1 MKCEIMKIWDCG
13 IVKMRKCGIVR
24 LAGCLAVAAAVMGAE
39 CGVFPVEPEGP
50 KPVAKDGM
58 RVYMGGNLNGMNE
71 YFATYLYT
79 WIYSSTEL
87 KHFKLF
93 KRFNGAH
100 SYDNAKDMPELLG
113 NVKPDVV
120 IMLLGVDALYY
131 GVEDSRRSEYKA
143 NWAAM
148 ADACAKAGTQLVLF
162 SLPAKYGTA
171 ADDATNV
178 KLATYADDLR
188 AFAKERN
195 LCFFDLHR
203 ASLGFDKEHSAGCL
217 NDLKMAKLMLELFGI
232 EVGYPHMTADFAAGT
247 AEIDAPN
254 SVVVKGKG
262 QYEVTSP
269 LQPLGFTYCG
279 KAGAEWT
286 GFGLKVANLPADCD
300 EVRLVWTGHDATVKR
315 ADLEAGVNLEA
326 VSPGWSPYR
335 NVALRKSGKSNPF
348 WNQLVLTA
356 RLPGFK
362 RTVMAMENG
371 RDRSEFY
378 DMLQREIYAGVDR
391 DYDEAE
397 ANRASYLRDPFVFT
411 LTILP
416 KGKDK

>member
-1 MKCEIMKIWDCG
+1 MK
-13 IVKMRKCGIVR
+13 KCLI
-24 LAGCLAVAAAVMGAE
+24 AAVLAAVMGAE

-50 KPVAKDGM
+50 RPVARDGM

-71 YFATYLYT
+71 YFATYLYS

-87 KHFKLF
+87 KGFKLF

-100 SYDNAKDMPELLG
+100 SYDNAKDMPALLG
-113 NVKPDVV
+113 NVRPDVV

-131 GVEDSRRSEYKA
+131 GVEEPRRSEFKA
-143 NWAAM
+143 NWTAM
-148 ADACAKAGTQLVLF
+148 ADACAKAGAQLVLF

-171 ADDATNV
+171 ADDAANV
-178 KLATYADDLR
+178 KLAAYADALR

-217 NDLKMAKLMLELFGI
+217 NDLKMAKFLLDLFGVA
-232 EVGYPHMTADFAAGT
+232 VGYPRMTADFAVGT

-262 QYEVTSP
+262 EYEVTSP
-269 LQPLGFTYCG
+269 RPPLGFTYCG
-279 KAGAEWT
+279 KAGGEWT

-300 EVRLVWTGHDATVKR
+300 EVKLAWRGHSATVKR

-326 VSPGWSPYR
+326 VSPGWGPYR
-335 NVALRKSGKSNPF
+335 DVGLRTLGNSGPF
-348 WNQLVLTA
+348 WTQLVLTA
-356 RLPGFK
+356 RLPSFR

-371 RDRSEFY
+371 RDRPEFY

-391 DYDEAE
+391 EYDASEAKC
-397 ANRASYLRDPFVFT
+397 ASYPRDPFAFT
-411 LTILP
+411 LTIQP
-416 KGKDK
+416 KGKDR

>member
-1 MKCEIMKIWDCG
+1 MK
-13 IVKMRKCGIVR
+13 KCSIVR
-24 LAGCLAVAAAVMGAE
+24 NVRLFDCLVVLVTVLSVRCATA
-39 CGVFPVEPEGP
+39 GVFGIEPEGP
-50 KPVAKDGM
+50 RPVAKDGM

-71 YFATYLYT
+71 YFATYLYS
-79 WIYSSTEL
+79 WIYSTTEL
-87 KHFKLF
+87 KHVKLF
-93 KRFNGAH
+93 KTFGVAH
-100 SYDNAKDMPELLG
+100 SYDNAKGMPMLLR
-113 NVKPDVV
+113 NVRPDVV
-120 IMLLGVDALYY
+120 IMVLGVDALYY
-131 GVEDSRRSEYKA
+131 GVEEPRRTEFRA
-143 NWAAM
+143 NWTAM
-148 ADACAKAGTQLVLF
+148 ADACAKAGAQLVLF

-171 ADDATNV
+171 ADDAANV

-188 AFAKERN
+188 AFAKGRN

-203 ASLGFDKEHSAGCL
+203 VSLGFDKEHSAGCL
-217 NDLKMAKLMLELFGI
+217 NDLKMAKLMLELFGV
-232 EVGYPHMTADFAAGT
+232 EVGYPRMTADFAAGT

-254 SVVVKGKG
+254 GVVVKGKG

-269 LQPLGFTYCG
+269 RPPLGFTYCG

-300 EVRLVWTGHDATVKR
+300 EVKLAWRGHSATVKR

-378 DMLQREIYAGVDR
+378 DMLRREIYAGVDR
-391 DYDEAE
+391 TFDESE
-397 ANRASYLRDPFVFT
+397 AKCAAYARGPATFT
-411 LTILP
+411 LTIQP
-416 KGKDK
+416 KGRDK